1 MKQSHI
7 PVLVS
12 AAAAVALLLLLIFW
26 SSPAMEEADVRP
38 GAVTEAGEVVHEAV
52 SAVTVRR
59 FEAPDEWY
67 ASGAK
72 GESYAGALAGDG
84 WRADTTTGALLGQSP
99 PDGPYLPDYVL
110 GRAYLGWD
118 TSGLPDDAE
127 VLSATLVLDLPAE
140 SGRTTAFSVV
150 VCRSGW
156 TPPIDREAW
165 NAPCGEVVGRWRLPA
180 SRIEEREVIH
190 TDGGVPLYV
199 LEPPRTVRISL
210 NPGVIQAGGVTRLE
224 LRHSGEGVPPAA
236 AEIVPLDPSNVKLEV
251 EYRP

>member
-38 GAVTEAGEVVHEAV
+38 GAVTEAGEVAHEAA
-52 SAVTVRR
+52 SAVTVLR

-67 ASGAK
+67 AAGAK
-72 GESYAGALAGDG
+72 GESYAGALAGDE

-99 PDGPYLPDYVL
+99 PDGPYLPDYVV

-118 TSGLPDDAE
+118 TSGLPEDAE

-140 SGRTTAFSVV
+140 GGRAAAFTVV
-150 VCRSGW
+150 VCRGDW

-165 NAPCGEVVGRWRLPA
+165 NAPCGEVVGHWRLPA
-180 SRIEEREVIH
+180 SPVEAREMIH
-190 TDGGVPLYV
+190 MDGDILLYA

-210 NPGVIQAGGVTRLE
+210 DPGVIQAGSVTRLE
-224 LRHSGEGVPPAA
+224 LRHAGEGVSPLA
-236 AEIVPLDPSNVKLEV
+236 AEIVPLDPSHVRLEV
-251 EYRP
+251 EYRR